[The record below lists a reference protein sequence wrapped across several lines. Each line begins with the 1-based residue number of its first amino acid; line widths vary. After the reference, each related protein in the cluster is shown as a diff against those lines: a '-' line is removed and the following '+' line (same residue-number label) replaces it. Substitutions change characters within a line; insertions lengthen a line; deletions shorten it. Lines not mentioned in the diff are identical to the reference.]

1 MATLNNLT
9 QEVKK
14 KLGLTLGTHTIN
26 FSANVINNDT
36 ITINGIVI
44 TFSSS
49 GGTGK
54 FFAAQSGSD
63 TTVATNFKTA
73 FDAVFTSDQSL
84 ECTRVGAIVTVT
96 GARTIVSSNESGAS
110 VNVSDTEM
118 DPPVRSDILTWIK
131 EAQLDI
137 VNKLSDQA
145 LIAEASS
152 VISED
157 VAIETVSRT
166 NTLSDIPADFLRPIV
181 FRYKTTTAPDILSRA
196 EKVPFDLLMDIR
208 DGRHPFYLTGNM
220 PSEGNKWYSIF
231 NGLIQLAENTSTTQ
245 DASLI
250 YVKKPQTTATSECD
264 LPESLEKLAIDYA
277 CSKALNSI
285 GKEEEGQLYLQQY
298 FIDLQSLNAKY
309 VSEEKD
315 SHELKESKAQAMSR
329 AMESQRRG

>member
-1 MATLNNLT
+1 MAILNDLT

-14 KLGLTLGTHTIN
+14 KLGLSLGTHTIN
-26 FSANVINNDT
+26 FSGNVINNDT
-36 ITINGIVI
+36 ITVNGIII
-44 TFSSS
+44 TFNSS

-54 FFAAQSGSD
+54 FFAAQSASD

-73 FDAVFTSDQSL
+73 FDAVFSSDQSL
-84 ECTRVGAIVTVT
+84 ECTRLGAIVTVT

-110 VNVSDTEM
+110 INVSDTEM
-118 DPPVRSDILTWIK
+118 DPPVRSDILSWIK

-157 VAIETVSRT
+157 TAVETASRT
-166 NTLSDIPADFLRPIV
+166 TTLNDIPSDFLRPIV

-208 DGRHPFYLTGNM
+208 DGRHPFYETGKM

-231 NGLIQLAENTSTTQ
+231 NGLIQLAESTDTAQ

-264 LPESLEKLAIDYA
+264 LPESLEKLAVDYA
-277 CSKALNSI
+277 CSKALSSI
-285 GKEEEGQLYLQQY
+285 GKEEEGQMYYQQY
-298 FIDLQSLNAKY
+298 VFDLQNFNAKY
-309 VSEEKD
+309 MPEEKD
-315 SHELKESKAQAMSR
+315 SHELKESKAQAMGR
-329 AMESQRRG
+329 AAQAARRG

>member
-1 MATLNNLT
+1 MATLNDLT

-14 KLGLTLGTHTIN
+14 KLGLSLGTHTIN
-26 FSANVINNDT
+26 FTANVINNDT

-44 TFSSS
+44 TFNSS

-54 FFAAQSGSD
+54 FFAAQSASD

-84 ECTRVGAIVTVT
+84 ACTRLGSIVTVT
-96 GARTIVSSNESGAS
+96 GARTIVSSNEVGAS
-110 VNVSDTEM
+110 VNVSDSEM
-118 DPPVRSDILTWIK
+118 EPPVRSDILTWIK

-157 VAIETVSRT
+157 VAVETASRT
-166 NTLSDIPADFLRPIV
+166 NTLNDIPADFLRPLV
-181 FRYKTTTAPDILSRA
+181 FRYKTTTTPDSLSRA
-196 EKVPFDLLMDIR
+196 ERVPFDLLMDIR
-208 DGRHPFYLTGNM
+208 DGRHPFYMTGKM

-231 NGLIQLAENTSTTQ
+231 NGLIQLAERTDTAQ

-250 YVKKPQTTATSECD
+250 YIKKPQTTATSECD
-264 LPESLEKLAIDYA
+264 LPESLEKMVIDYA
-277 CSKALNSI
+277 CSKSLNSI
-285 GKEEEGQLYLQQY
+285 GKEEEGQLYFQQY
-298 FIDLQSLNAKY
+298 VFDVQNFNAKY
-309 VSEEKD
+309 IPEEKD
-315 SHELKESKAQAMSR
+315 SHELKESKAQAMGR
-329 AMESQRRG
+329 AAQAARRN